1 MNDLILKNEPSH
13 EFRKFATNQNVHVTL
28 VIHPR
33 KEPEEQ
39 ALNISSVFGTAKA
52 TQEADN
58 VLILQNEN
66 GVKRLEVKKNRF
78 DGDLGSVSLTFNRSR
93 LIFQEKVK
101 NDVKEPQGKHEVSDP
116 VSIQEVNKAKLL
128 GKAAHEIIM
137 G

>member
-1 MNDLILKNEPSH
+1 M
-13 EFRKFATNQNVHVTL
+13 
-28 VIHPR
+28 
-33 KEPEEQ
+33 
-39 ALNISSVFGTAKA
+39 
-52 TQEADN
+52 
-58 VLILQNEN
+58 
-66 GVKRLEVKKNRF
+66 KRLEVKKNRF